1 MTRPSEIIEWT
12 ATRKDKMIHISATL
26 TGNVVRLYE
35 CEESAIAGWCG
46 SIEMP
51 ADVLCEI
58 ADAYRA
64 SDRRFTPDARQ
75 QDMWDGSEY

>member
-1 MTRPSEIIEWT
+1 MTRPIEIMEWT
-12 ATRKDKMIHISATL
+12 ATRKGKAFHISATL
-26 TGNVVRLYE
+26 TGNVVRVFE

-58 ADAYRA
+58 ADAFRT
-64 SDRRFTPDARQ
+64 SDRRVSDARQ
-75 QDMWDGSEY
+75 MDMLDRSEY